1 MGDKDWGSGDIVAA
15 DWPCKQTSW
24 WEYLS
29 LLVGV
34 NIRLLMVKYDPT
46 AGIIRKTWPLLLLT
60 WPMEMWRQWL
70 GDYSEVSKSNPNEG
84 GTPWELS
91 FEWLHL
97 ALSCLRV
104 ERVPIMDQG
113 FPIEKKKKKHGLRV
127 CFIHACSKLDVPFVI
142 GLNQSTHKS
151 I

>member
-1 MGDKDWGSGDIVAA
+1 MGDKDWGSGDIAAA

-60 WPMEMWRQWL
+60 
-70 GDYSEVSKSNPNEG
+70 
-84 GTPWELS
+84 
-91 FEWLHL
+91 
-97 ALSCLRV
+97 
-104 ERVPIMDQG
+104 
-113 FPIEKKKKKHGLRV
+113 
-127 CFIHACSKLDVPFVI
+127 
-142 GLNQSTHKS
+142 
-151 I
+151 